1 MTSLR
6 QLVTELRRRK
16 VMRAVVVYW
25 VVAWTCIE
33 VSSVLEQAL
42 ALPDWL
48 DQSTVALA
56 LAGLPVVMLLA
67 WLFDWSPDG
76 LIWDR
81 PEGAVSSTE
90 RELAERIAGEV
101 LKRLREEPQ
110 AAKSLTT
117 S

>member
-1 MTSLR
+1 MPFLR
-6 QLVTELRRRK
+6 QLFTELRRRK
-16 VMRAVVVYW
+16 VMRAVMMYW

-33 VSSVLEQAL
+33 VSSVIEQAL

-56 LAGLPVVMLLA
+56 LAGLPVVVLLA

-81 PEGAVSSTE
+81 SEGAVSNTE
-90 RELAERIAGEV
+90 REIAERIAGEV
-101 LKRLREEPQ
+101 LKRLREDTQ
-110 AAKSLTT
+110 AARSLTT
-117 S
+117 G